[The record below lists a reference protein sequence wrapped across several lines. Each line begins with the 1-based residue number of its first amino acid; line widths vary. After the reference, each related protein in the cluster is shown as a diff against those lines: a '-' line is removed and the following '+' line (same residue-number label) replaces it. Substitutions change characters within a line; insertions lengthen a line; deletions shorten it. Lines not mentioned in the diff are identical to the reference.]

1 MCHDEPRDSAKGM
14 KQDQAN
20 TASNSAATVK
30 QEDPL
35 PYMLGPSIDQQQ
47 LDRQALQDAGADLT
61 TGTAAPDSQTE
72 RAQFQPQT
80 SNSVPQG
87 QVFGDKNQQCEKHIT
102 SSYPMI
108 IPTDRKSP
116 RLRRLGSEQSE
127 SIFGYA

>member
-1 MCHDEPRDSAKGM
+1 M

-61 TGTAAPDSQTE
+61 IGTAAPDSQTE
-72 RAQFQPQT
+72 CAQFQPQS

-108 IPTDRKSP
+108 IPTDRKSS